1 MTTLE
6 RREKCRQN
14 RLEKW
19 HFRPLGARQTRS
31 RLLPAPLETLGP
43 KPAKPLPI
51 NAVQSIERVGIGES
65 KRKSQVNNHDA
76 DVVEI
81 RERLDRV
88 EKKIGIGK

>member
-14 RLEKW
+14 RLDKL
-19 HFRPLGARQTRS
+19 HFRPLVARQTRT

-43 KPAKPLPI
+43 KPAKSLLM

-65 KRKSQVNNHDA
+65 KRKSQLTSARSPDLPLNIH
-76 DVVEI
+76 
-81 RERLDRV
+81 L
-88 EKKIGIGK
+88 